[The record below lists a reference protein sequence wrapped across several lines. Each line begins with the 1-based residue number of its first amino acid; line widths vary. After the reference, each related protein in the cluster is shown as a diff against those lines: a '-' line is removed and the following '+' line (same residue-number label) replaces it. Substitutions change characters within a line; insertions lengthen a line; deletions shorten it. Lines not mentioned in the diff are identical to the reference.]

1 MMALQ
6 VDLSVVTLITST
18 LIMFRRNFLTRNPNI
33 AAVLVFNDFFI
44 TYFGFAICSFWAH
57 MVGGGW
63 QNKNIFIVILVNL
76 HNKSLFLAFF

>member
-44 TYFGFAICSFWAH
+44 TYFGAEKNAIRAP
-57 MVGGGW
+57 GG
-63 QNKNIFIVILVNL
+63 
-76 HNKSLFLAFF
+76 H